1 MELRDEIMEYP
12 YVGTITRAIEG
23 HGDEEDT
30 TLTIYD
36 GVMDETMSTDD
47 EGRVLQTASYVIS
60 IPLTKNT
67 NDEYIIPRK
76 GDEIALT
83 RYGQVVTFVVDNA
96 EPSQIGGVSIYSTR
110 KDW

>member
-1 MELRDEIMEYP
+1 MTREEILEYP
-12 YVGTITRAIEG
+12 YVGTITRTIEG
-23 HGDEEDT
+23 HGDNDDT
-30 TLTIYD
+30 TLVIYD

-47 EGRVLQTASYVIS
+47 EGRVLQTASYIIS

-67 NDEYIIPRK
+67 NDEYIVPRK
-76 GDEIALT
+76 GDVITLT